1 MAIGK
6 EITFKVGF
14 DCSGLVPTVARIV
27 SCKFANIH
35 SDPSSSSTT
44 TYRAL
49 YINRNVCLCSKL
61 CCCYVLHKTIRKCD
75 EECSFCFCHEAET
88 ETGKTNKTLA
98 AAIDVGK
105 ADCIIAIAI
114 TLMLLLSLLL
124 EVLLMVAVLLLLLAI
139 FCQPAKSPQCELCT
153 SRQNMQ
159 HGALAQIWLFE
170 FTTLQPKQKFYVNHA
185 KQLQDQQ
192 QQQTI

>member
-27 SCKFANIH
+27 SCKFANIR
-35 SDPSSSSTT
+35 SDPSSSTT

-61 CCCYVLHKTIRKCD
+61 CCCYVLHKTIRKCE

-88 ETGKTNKTLA
+88 GTKNETLA

-124 EVLLMVAVLLLLLAI
+124 DLLLMVAVLLLLAI